1 MDERERRLAQN
12 EALFREV
19 NERVN
24 SLATD
29 WSVAASYEY
38 VCECSNPDCTFQV
51 ALTQSEY
58 EAVRADPRQF
68 FVLPDH
74 YVPEI
79 ENLVKET
86 ERYWIVEKVGDEGAY
101 VEKLDPCSR

>member
-1 MDERERRLAQN
+1 VDERERRLAQN

-29 WSVAASYEY
+29 RSVAASYEY

-51 ALTQSEY
+51 TLDADEY
-58 EAVRADPRQF
+58 EAVRASPRQF
-68 FVLPDH
+68 VILPAH

-79 ENLVKET
+79 EDVVTKND
-86 ERYWIVEKVGDEGAY
+86 RYWIVLKVGEEGAF
-101 VEKLDPCSR
+101 VEELDPRSR

>member
-19 NERVN
+19 NERVS

-29 WSVAASYEY
+29 HSDAASYKY

-51 ALTQSEY
+51 ALSESEY

-68 FVLPDH
+68 FVLPEH
-74 YVPEI
+74 YLPQI
-79 ENLVKET
+79 ENVVTET
-86 ERYWIVEKVGDEGAY
+86 DRYWIVKKIGDEGAY
-101 VEKLDPCSR
+101 VERLDPRSR